1 MKNNSTNEA
10 FEANDLLWLF
20 FCMFF
25 VDLAAIFCGLLLFVV
40 LLLSLL
46 LMTLC
51 YSNLKLKE
59 LVRLNEEE
67 SFEKIIKCLKL
78 FIRFKINQK

>member
-1 MKNNSTNEA
+1 MENDSTNEA
-10 FEANDLLWLF
+10 FEANNLLWLF
-20 FCMFF
+20 FFMFF

-67 SFEKIIKCLKL
+67 SFEKIIKCLKI
-78 FIRFKINQK
+78 FIRYKIN